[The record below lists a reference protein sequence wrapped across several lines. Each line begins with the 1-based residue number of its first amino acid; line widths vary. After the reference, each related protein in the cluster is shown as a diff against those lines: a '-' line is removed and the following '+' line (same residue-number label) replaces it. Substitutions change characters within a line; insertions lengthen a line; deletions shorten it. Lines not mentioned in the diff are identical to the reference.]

1 MCSNEGRN
9 TKKNG
14 DKYMDS
20 WSAGTDKWDRPT
32 VPSIM
37 HPGRP
42 SSVLIK
48 GFELIKF
55 LDA

>member
-9 TKKNG
+9 TKKNQ

-32 VPSIM
+32 APRGGWAHKKM
-37 HPGRP
+37 PLAFFD
-42 SSVLIK
+42 VLARA
-48 GFELIKF
+48 LT
-55 LDA
+55 

>member
-9 TKKNG
+9 TKKNQ

-32 VPSIM
+32 VPSKIQCTKRRLG
-37 HPGRP
+37 P
-42 SSVLIK
+42 
-48 GFELIKF
+48 
-55 LDA
+55 